1 MKLSGTKP
9 PTLHTASIKA
19 RLPAMS
25 GLSSASAIPSQ
36 TARADKQAVRYA
48 QKGIFLAILSG
59 IIFGSDGLLVEKASS
74 FFPFS
79 DASFWLLTPLV
90 CAALHDFCASLC
102 ITAYNWRTGRLQEL
116 WRSLTSKPG
125 RYVIAGALIG
135 AFFGMGGYMV
145 ALQLASPA
153 YVLPITTLYPAV
165 ASVMAVFV
173 LKERIPLR
181 AWFGLCLCI
190 IGAGT
195 ISYMPPDG
203 QTGTFFYWGLIF
215 AAIAAVGWGA
225 EGVLATSGM
234 DFIEPI
240 IALNIYYSISAVLYV
255 VILVPLVSLLAFPE
269 TGLATPLAFISS
281 PGALFVM
288 AAGLCGAGSYFCW
301 YSAMSMTGVS
311 RAMALNISYAL
322 WGILLAAI
330 FTEVHITATLVIG
343 ALIIFSGMFL
353 VIGNPKDMINLRN
366 CN

>member
-1 MKLSGTKP
+1 
-9 PTLHTASIKA
+9 
-19 RLPAMS
+19 MS
-25 GLSSASAIPSQ
+25 GVSSASTIPSQ
-36 TARADKQAVRYA
+36 TVRADNRALRYA
-48 QKGIFLAILSG
+48 RKGIFLALLSG
-59 IIFGSDGLLVEKASS
+59 LIFGSDGLLIEKASEIS
-74 FFPFS
+74 PFS
-79 DASFWLLTPLV
+79 DPAYWLLTPLV
-90 CAALHDFCASLC
+90 CAALHDFCASVAV
-102 ITAYNWRTGRLQEL
+102 TAYNWRTGRLQEL
-116 WRSLTSKPG
+116 WRSLVSKPG
-125 RYVIAGALIG
+125 RHVIAGALIG

-165 ASVMAVFV
+165 AAVLAVFV

-190 IGAGT
+190 IGAGA

-203 QTGTFFYWGLIF
+203 QTGNMFYWGLIF

-234 DFIEPI
+234 DFIEPV
-240 IALNIYYSISAVLYV
+240 IALNIYYAISALLYV
-255 VILVPLVSLLAFPE
+255 ALLVPLVSLLAFPE

-281 PGALFVM
+281 KGAPFVM
-288 AAGLCGAGSYFCW
+288 LAGLCGAGSYFCW

-322 WGILLAAI
+322 WGILLSAI
-330 FTEVHITATLVIG
+330 FTEVHITTTLVVG

-353 VIGNPKDMINLRN
+353 VIGNPKDMLNLRN